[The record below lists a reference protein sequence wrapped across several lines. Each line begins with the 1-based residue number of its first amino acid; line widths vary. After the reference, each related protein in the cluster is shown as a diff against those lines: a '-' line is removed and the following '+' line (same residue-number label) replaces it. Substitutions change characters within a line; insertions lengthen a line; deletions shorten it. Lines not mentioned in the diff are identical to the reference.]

1 MLTWPASAKNCRP
14 SCLSPVPCECN
25 AARGRRAELPSGI
38 VSLQNAYSL
47 LCRTFDAGLAEC
59 CQAEKV
65 SLLAYSP
72 LAMGLLTGKYQTE
85 GGGPPEAR

>member
-1 MLTWPASAKNCRP
+1 MVLRNAPA
-14 SCLSPVPCECN
+14 VPALARC
-25 AARGRRAELPSGI
+25 AARGRPHLPGGV

-59 CQAEKV
+59 CHAERV

-72 LAMGLLTGKYQTE
+72 LAMGLLTGKYLDR
-85 GGGPPEAR
+85 GGGPPGAR